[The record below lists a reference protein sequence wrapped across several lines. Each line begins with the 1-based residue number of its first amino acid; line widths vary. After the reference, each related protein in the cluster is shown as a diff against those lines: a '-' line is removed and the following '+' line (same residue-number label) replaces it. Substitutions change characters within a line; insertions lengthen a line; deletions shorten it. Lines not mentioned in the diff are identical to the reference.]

1 MIKRL
6 KAEKE
11 MKSYDGYFNLS
22 AKGRYQVLVSFKT
35 GEKTRNAGIY
45 YEVK

>member
-1 MIKRL
+1 
-6 KAEKE
+6 

-22 AKGRYQVLVSFKT
+22 EKGRYQVLISFKN

-45 YEVK
+45 YDVK